1 MSVFRVDESVRF
13 HASYQSLCLV
23 QVIVDYILL
32 MPDILAPF
40 ENFQYTVY
48 CTAHSTLS
56 VLGIEENLFVA
67 ECHSYLIQCFRDNYC
82 FHMRLKQDRGSSNHY
97 MPFGVVH
104 GFQLYRIEDVW
115 LNSSYADAADRG
127 VIYKCVFEKLHR
139 VGIRDDGYNVLFTSI
154 LSIHDAGGVKRI
166 RIYSRGD
173 AIRTTPSYPEN
184 VTGFFFRNYTQE
196 YELLDTSDGNKER
209 N

>member
-1 MSVFRVDESVRF
+1 MRTQNNWPYSK
-13 HASYQSLCLV
+13 
-23 QVIVDYILL
+23 
-32 MPDILAPF
+32 
-40 ENFQYTVY
+40 
-48 CTAHSTLS
+48 
-56 VLGIEENLFVA
+56 
-67 ECHSYLIQCFRDNYC
+67 LI
-82 FHMRLKQDRGSSNHY
+82 
-97 MPFGVVH
+97 P
-104 GFQLYRIEDVW
+104 
-115 LNSSYADAADRG
+115 NSG
-127 VIYKCVFEKLHR
+127 
-139 VGIRDDGYNVLFTSI
+139 NVLFTSI

>member
-1 MSVFRVDESVRF
+1 
-13 HASYQSLCLV
+13 
-23 QVIVDYILL
+23 
-32 MPDILAPF
+32 
-40 ENFQYTVY
+40 
-48 CTAHSTLS
+48 
-56 VLGIEENLFVA
+56 
-67 ECHSYLIQCFRDNYC
+67 
-82 FHMRLKQDRGSSNHY
+82 
-97 MPFGVVH
+97 
-104 GFQLYRIEDVW
+104 
-115 LNSSYADAADRG
+115 
-127 VIYKCVFEKLHR
+127 VFEKLHR

>member
-1 MSVFRVDESVRF
+1 M
-13 HASYQSLCLV
+13 
-23 QVIVDYILL
+23 VIT
-32 MPDILAPF
+32 F
-40 ENFQYTVY
+40 
-48 CTAHSTLS
+48 
-56 VLGIEENLFVA
+56 
-67 ECHSYLIQCFRDNYC
+67 LIQSGGEFLQ
-82 FHMRLKQDRGSSNHY
+82 LKSMETDKLYETLLKAHCNAVAYYVNSFDRMSISGNQAQAVFLVEKS
-97 MPFGVVH
+97 
-104 GFQLYRIEDVW
+104 E
-115 LNSSYADAADRG
+115 LNAIWNKYLNDRAYADAADRG